1 MLLSRVKLI
10 RGREHRYET
19 PPLRRLYPAP
29 RAGCVSYAGAKQKS
43 EPFTAGCGW
52 RLALRRIPELLAA
65 GNSADPQLRIS
76 CRRPSQYTTGASFD
90 QVSGRTECVAIDEP
104 FAVDHRTR

>member
-19 PPLRRLYPAP
+19 PPLRRVYRAP
-29 RAGCVSYAGAKQKS
+29 HAGCVSRAAAKQKS

-76 CRRPSQYTTGASFD
+76 CCRPSQYTAGGSFG
-90 QVSGRTECVAIDEP
+90 QVSGCAECVSIDEP
-104 FAVDHRTR
+104 FATDHRTR

>member
-1 MLLSRVKLI
+1 MKARLMFACSLSRVNVF
-10 RGREHRYET
+10 GEGNTRYET

-29 RAGCVSYAGAKQKS
+29 RAGCVSRAGAKQKS

-76 CRRPSQYTTGASFD
+76 CRRPSQYTAGASFG
-90 QVSGRTECVAIDEP
+90 QISGRAECVSI
-104 FAVDHRTR
+104 